1 MVYRAIGLMS
11 GSSLDG
17 LDIAFISFEE
27 IRGNW
32 SFDLRHQKCVS
43 YPAGLKA
50 QLVLAASLTPRDFIQ
65 LDHDLGV
72 FYGTA
77 VKNFIEEHMLDH
89 QVQLIVNHGHTIFH
103 EPQKGITTQIGSSAA
118 IAAINSINVIGQ
130 LRSLDVALGGQ
141 GAPLVPM
148 GEKHLFTDY
157 SCFLNLG
164 GIANIAF
171 NPNNQPEQGR
181 GASARQQAF
190 DVTIC
195 NQALNYLAG
204 LEGLPYDKDG
214 QIAAAGKV
222 DTGLLTALNRLGY
235 FTAPAPKSLAN
246 QFFSEVIRPLLDQAG
261 LPVADK
267 LNTVVAHIAGQIA
280 YAAGSFIPG
289 WKSEE
294 KKILITGGGAHNTYL
309 IARISAA
316 LAPYGIQASL
326 PKAGIIDYKEA
337 IIMGF
342 LGVLRWREENT
353 VLESTGA
360 SRPSIG
366 GAVWIGQTY

>member
-1 MVYRAIGLMS
+1 MS

-17 LDIAFISFEE
+17 LDMAFVSFEE
-27 IRGNW
+27 IRGKW
-32 SFDLRHQKCVS
+32 SFDLRHQQCVD
-43 YPAGLKA
+43 YPEELKA
-50 QLVLAASLTPRDFIQ
+50 QLAAAASLTPRDFIQ

-72 FYGTA
+72 FTGTA
-77 VKNFIEEHMLDH
+77 VKNFIEAHTLDH

-103 EPQKGITTQIGSSAA
+103 DPAKGITTQIGSSAA

-148 GEKHLFTDY
+148 GEKHLFSDY

-171 NPNNQPEQGR
+171 NPSIQEQQDLSS
-181 GASARQQAF
+181 GASLQAF
-190 DVTIC
+190 DVTVC

-204 LEGLPYDKDG
+204 LQGQAYDKDG
-214 QIAAAGKV
+214 QTAASGKT
-222 DTGLLTALNRLGY
+222 DTSLLTALNKLSY
-235 FTAPAPKSLAN
+235 FANPAPKSLAN
-246 QFFSEVIRPLLDQAG
+246 QFFTEIIRPMLDNAQ
-261 LPVADK
+261 LSVADK

-280 YAAGSFIPG
+280 YGAGSFLPN
-289 WKSEE
+289 WNTED
-294 KKILITGGGAHNTYL
+294 KKIFITGGGAHNTYL
-309 IARISAA
+309 VSRIAAA
-316 LAPYGIQASL
+316 LAPYGIQTSL
-326 PKAGIIDYKEA
+326 PENPIIDFKEA

-353 VLESTGA
+353 VLANTGA